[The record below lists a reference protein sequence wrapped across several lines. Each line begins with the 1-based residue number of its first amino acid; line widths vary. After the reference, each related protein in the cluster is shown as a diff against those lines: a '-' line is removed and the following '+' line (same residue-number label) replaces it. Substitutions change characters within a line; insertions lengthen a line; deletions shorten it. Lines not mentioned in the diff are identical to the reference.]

1 MSRVRP
7 GVLLTNANWLPA
19 NALMALDLPEFDR
32 PANAISPTLAGTS
45 SSEATLLKKEALRK
59 SNMDGWINFARISAF
74 CAKIHGEKNCMKRAW
89 ALLSFAVC
97 AGPLA
102 VAEPAAKADSAKGQN
117 IANKICT
124 ACHGADGNSPTPANP
139 KLASQVPEY
148 LQKQLANFKPAAG
161 KRAERENPI
170 MGGMVAGLSVEDM
183 RDVAAYYAAQ
193 QVKPGAVK
201 NRDALALGRK
211 IWRAGDMNKG
221 LPACAACHGASGAGL
236 PAQYPRLAGQYA
248 EYTEAQLK
256 AFRSGERRNDA
267 NKMMQA
273 VAARMSDPE
282 IRAVADYVAGL
293 R

>member
-1 MSRVRP
+1 
-7 GVLLTNANWLPA
+7 
-19 NALMALDLPEFDR
+19 
-32 PANAISPTLAGTS
+32 
-45 SSEATLLKKEALRK
+45 
-59 SNMDGWINFARISAF
+59 
-74 CAKIHGEKNCMKRAW
+74 MKRAW

-97 AGPLA
+97 AGPIA
-102 VAEPAAKADSAKGQN
+102 AAEPAAGADAARGQS
-117 IANKICT
+117 IANKVCA
-124 ACHGADGNSPTPANP
+124 ACHGADGNSPTSVNP
-139 KLASQVPEY
+139 KLASQIPEY

-170 MGGMVAGLSVEDM
+170 MGGMVAGLSAEDM
-183 RDVAAYYAAQ
+183 RDVAAYYATRQA
-193 QVKPGAVK
+193 KPGVVR
-201 NRDALALGRK
+201 NRDAFALGRK
-211 IWRAGDMNKG
+211 IWRGGDLTKG

-267 NKMMQA
+267 NKVMQA

-282 IRAVADYVAGL
+282 IRAVADYIAGL

>member
-1 MSRVRP
+1 
-7 GVLLTNANWLPA
+7 
-19 NALMALDLPEFDR
+19 
-32 PANAISPTLAGTS
+32 
-45 SSEATLLKKEALRK
+45 
-59 SNMDGWINFARISAF
+59 
-74 CAKIHGEKNCMKRAW
+74 MKRAL

-102 VAEPAAKADSAKGQN
+102 AAEPAAKPDSVKGQS
-117 IANKICT
+117 IAAQVCS
-124 ACHGADGNSPTPANP
+124 ACHGADGNSPTSANP

-148 LQKQLANFKPAAG
+148 LQKQLANFKAAAG

-170 MGGMVAGLSVEDM
+170 MGGMVAGLSTADM

-193 QVKPGAVK
+193 RAKPGAVK
-201 NRDALALGRK
+201 TQDALALGRK
-211 IWRAGDMNKG
+211 IWRSGDMTKG
-221 LPACAACHGASGAGL
+221 LPACAGCHGANGAGL

-273 VAARMSDPE
+273 IAARMSDPE
-282 IRAVADYVAGL
+282 IRAVADYITGL
-293 R
+293 RG

>member
-1 MSRVRP
+1 
-7 GVLLTNANWLPA
+7 
-19 NALMALDLPEFDR
+19 
-32 PANAISPTLAGTS
+32 
-45 SSEATLLKKEALRK
+45 
-59 SNMDGWINFARISAF
+59 
-74 CAKIHGEKNCMKRAW
+74 MKRAL

-97 AGPLA
+97 AGPLTA
-102 VAEPAAKADSAKGQN
+102 AEPAAKPDSVKGQS
-117 IANKICT
+117 IAAQVCS
-124 ACHGADGNSPTPANP
+124 ACHGADGNSPTSANP

-148 LQKQLANFKPAAG
+148 LQKQLANFKAAAG

-170 MGGMVAGLSVEDM
+170 MGGMVAGLSTADM

-193 QVKPGAVK
+193 RAKPGAVK
-201 NRDALALGRK
+201 TQDALALGRK
-211 IWRAGDMNKG
+211 IWRGGDMTKG
-221 LPACAACHGASGAGL
+221 LPACAGCHGASGAGM

-273 VAARMSDPE
+273 IAARMSDPE
-282 IRAVADYVAGL
+282 IRAVADYIAGV

>member
-1 MSRVRP
+1 MSRQP
-7 GVLLTNANWLPA
+7 ILLEYQPFERRLT
-19 NALMALDLPEFDR
+19 
-32 PANAISPTLAGTS
+32 G
-45 SSEATLLKKEALRK
+45 
-59 SNMDGWINFARISAF
+59 
-74 CAKIHGEKNCMKRAW
+74 GENGMKRAL

-102 VAEPAAKADSAKGQN
+102 AAELAAKADPAKGQS
-117 IANKICT
+117 IANKIC
-124 ACHGADGNSPTPANP
+124 APCHGADGNSPTPANP
-139 KLASQVPEY
+139 KLANQVPEY
-148 LQKQLANFKPAAG
+148 LEKQLANFKPAAG

-170 MGGMVAGLSVEDM
+170 MGSMVAGLSVEDM
-183 RDVAAYYAAQ
+183 RDVAAYYATQ
-193 QVKPGAVK
+193 QAKPGAVR
-201 NRDALALGRK
+201 NRDAFALGRK
-211 IWRAGDMNKG
+211 IWRGGDVAKG

-273 VAARMSDPE
+273 IAAKMSDPE
-282 IRAVADYVAGL
+282 IRAVTDYIAGL

>member
-1 MSRVRP
+1 
-7 GVLLTNANWLPA
+7 
-19 NALMALDLPEFDR
+19 
-32 PANAISPTLAGTS
+32 
-45 SSEATLLKKEALRK
+45 
-59 SNMDGWINFARISAF
+59 
-74 CAKIHGEKNCMKRAW
+74 MKRAL

-102 VAEPAAKADSAKGQN
+102 AAEPTAKADSANGQN
-117 IANKICT
+117 IAGKICA

-139 KLASQVPEY
+139 KLAGQVPEY

-193 QVKPGAVK
+193 RTNPGAVK
-201 NRDALALGRK
+201 NRDAFALGRK
-211 IWRAGDMNKG
+211 IWRGGDMSKG
-221 LPACAACHGASGAGL
+221 LPACAACHGANGAGL

-256 AFRSGERRNDA
+256 AFRSSERRNDA
-267 NKMMQA
+267 NRMMQA
-273 VAARMSDPE
+273 IAARMSDPE
-282 IRAVADYVAGL
+282 IRAVADYIAGV

>member
-1 MSRVRP
+1 
-7 GVLLTNANWLPA
+7 
-19 NALMALDLPEFDR
+19 
-32 PANAISPTLAGTS
+32 
-45 SSEATLLKKEALRK
+45 
-59 SNMDGWINFARISAF
+59 
-74 CAKIHGEKNCMKRAW
+74 MKRAL

-102 VAEPAAKADSAKGQN
+102 AAEPAAKADSAKGQS
-117 IANKICT
+117 IAGKICA

-148 LQKQLANFKPAAG
+148 LQKQLANFKPTAG

-183 RDVAAYYAAQ
+183 RDVAAYYSAQ
-193 QVKPGAVK
+193 RVKPGAVR

-211 IWRAGDMNKG
+211 IWRGGDVAKG

-256 AFRSGERRNDA
+256 AFRSGERRNDT
-267 NKMMQA
+267 NGMMQA
-273 VAARMSDPE
+273 IAVRMSEPE
-282 IRAVADYVAGL
+282 IRAVADYVTGL

>member
-1 MSRVRP
+1 
-7 GVLLTNANWLPA
+7 
-19 NALMALDLPEFDR
+19 
-32 PANAISPTLAGTS
+32 
-45 SSEATLLKKEALRK
+45 
-59 SNMDGWINFARISAF
+59 
-74 CAKIHGEKNCMKRAW
+74 MKRAL

-97 AGPLA
+97 TGPLA
-102 VAEPAAKADSAKGQN
+102 AAEPAAKADSAKGQS
-117 IANKICT
+117 IAGKICA

-170 MGGMVAGLSVEDM
+170 MGGMVASLSVEDM
-183 RDVAAYYAAQ
+183 RDVAAYYSAQ
-193 QVKPGAVK
+193 QVKPGAVR
-201 NRDALALGRK
+201 NPDALALGRK
-211 IWRAGDMNKG
+211 IWRGGDVAKG

-236 PAQYPRLAGQYA
+236 PAQYPRLAGQYS

-267 NKMMQA
+267 NGMMQA
-273 VAARMSDPE
+273 IAVRMSEPE